1 MGGLGLKVAN
11 KSTDIV
17 RILNYEEKVHMRG
30 FNYEMADIYGVKV
43 LCACWRGLGCTMPP
57 ASATAVPA

>member
-43 LCACWRGLGCTMPP
+43 LCACE
-57 ASATAVPA
+57 SAFNDGFAKRVCE